1 MSKSIEEINDRM
13 YNLTC
18 ATLLT
23 LVKSDFSKKVQ
34 YKSFLQ
40 KTKVKTTQILSA
52 IKFTW
57 SKTDLF

>member
-1 MSKSIEEINDRM
+1 MSKSMEEINDRM

-52 IKFTW
+52 IKFT
-57 SKTDLF
+57 